1 MRSTRSDFWKFFTG
15 QTISVLG
22 SAFSGFALPLL
33 VFQLTH
39 SALSLAITTFT
50 WALPHLLFGLFI
62 GAWVDRVDRKRL
74 MIVVDVV
81 LALVMLAIPA
91 LALTHHLNVYWVY
104 GVQFASSSLGMIFAQ
119 AEFTAIPSLAR
130 GEDLVTANGRINAS
144 YRASEV
150 TGPAIAGA
158 IVSFVTVPALLIVD
172 SVSYVV
178 SAAALA
184 LVRISFNQ
192 EDRKARP
199 PTRFLTDIGEGIRYV
214 LSHPVLRNISLL
226 MMAFNF
232 FDSTFNAQAVL
243 YAKER
248 LHTSN
253 FELGLLFAA
262 GSVGAIVFSLMAG
275 WLRRRFSFSFVVIGC
290 LSLTG
295 LFTIVYAAIPWFWIA
310 LPVMLVRDGLAS
322 LLNINTFSLRQA
334 IVPNH
339 LLGRVLSVAG
349 LLAFSATPI
358 GSLLGGYLVER
369 THDVALVFGGV
380 GVLLFA
386 LPLIFVFTALGHA
399 DRYLPAPERSV
410 PDPRD

>member
-74 MIVVDVV
+74 MIVVDVL
-81 LALVMLAIPA
+81 LALVMLTIPA

-104 GVQFASSSLGMIFAQ
+104 GVQFASSSLGMVFQQ
-119 AEFTAIPSLAR
+119 AEFTAIPSLAA
-130 GEDLVTANGRINAS
+130 GEDLVTANGRIEAS
-144 YRASEV
+144 YRASDV

-158 IVSFVTVPALLIVD
+158 IVSFVTIPALLVFD
-172 SVSYVV
+172 SISYLV
-178 SAAALA
+178 SAGTLA
-184 LVRISFNQ
+184 WVRISFNKD
-192 EDRKARP
+192 DRKARP
-199 PTRFLTDIGEGIRYV
+199 STRFLADIGEGIRYV
-214 LSHPVLRNISLL
+214 LGHPVLRNVSLL
-226 MMAFNF
+226 MMTFNF
-232 FDSTFNAQAVL
+232 VDSTFNAQAVL

-248 LHTSN
+248 LHTDN

-262 GSVGAIVFSLMAG
+262 GSVGAIIFSLAAG
-275 WLRRRFSFSFVVIGC
+275 WLRKRLSFSIVVIGC

-295 LFTIVYAAIPWFWIA
+295 LFTVAYSAVPWFWVA
-310 LPVMLVRDGLAS
+310 LPIMLVRDGVSS

-339 LLGRVLSVAG
+339 MLGRVLSVAG

-358 GSLLGGYLVER
+358 GSLLGGYLIER
-369 THDVALVFGGV
+369 THNVALVFAGV

-386 LPLIFVFTALGHA
+386 LPLIFAFTALGRA
-399 DRYLPAPERSV
+399 DRYLPKAEPVS
-410 PDPRD
+410 P